1 MPVKIDGQIYYRT
14 NEVCQMS
21 GISRSTLFR
30 WLKEDVVSEPAR
42 RDWRGWRLFGSPQVQ
57 QIKAQTRKP
66 HYEIQN
72 NGDNPIFNKVIR
84 EELHAD
90 Q

>member
-30 WLKEDVVSEPAR
+30 WLKEEVINEPAK
-42 RDWRGWRLFGSPQVQ
+42 RDWRGWRLFELPQVE
-57 QIKAQTRKP
+57 QIKIQTSKS
-66 HYEIQN
+66 QFQTSD
-72 NGDNPIFNKVIR
+72 NGKDTYKSSHSQENIDANK
-84 EELHAD
+84 
-90 Q
+90 